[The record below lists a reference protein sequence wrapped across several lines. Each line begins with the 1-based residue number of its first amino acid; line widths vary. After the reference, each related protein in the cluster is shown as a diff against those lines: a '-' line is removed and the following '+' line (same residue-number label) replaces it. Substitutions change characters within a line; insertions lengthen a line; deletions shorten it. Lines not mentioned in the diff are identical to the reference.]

1 MEYIVMGLASAV
13 SIFFFALSV
22 RSGRKNSAIAGV
34 LGGIS
39 FVLYMWLSTLLS
51 QVGAVFLATLFGCL
65 CAEAV
70 ARLLKAPATVFSIPI
85 IIPLVPGLML
95 YRTMFSFGQGDNSGG
110 VNGAVSTLLI
120 AGSMSLAVTLATL
133 AAKLFTEAQHRH
145 KNKQQSSD
153 T

>member
-1 MEYIVMGLASAV
+1 MDYIVMGAASAV

-22 RSGRKNSAIAGV
+22 RSGRKNSAIAGGV
-34 LGGIS
+34 GGIS
-39 FVLYMWLSTLLS
+39 FVLYMWLSTFLG
-51 QVGAVFLATLFGCL
+51 QVGAVFFATLFGCL

-95 YRTMFSFGQGDNSGG
+95 YRTMLSFGQGNNSGG
-110 VNGAVSTLLI
+110 VNGAVSTLMI

-133 AAKLFTEAQHRH
+133 AARLFTEAQHRH
-145 KNKQQSSD
+145 RNR
-153 T
+153 